1 MAELLCIKDHAN
13 IIIFN
18 IIMTFFEYV
27 QSSTRVLLNNQ
38 LSPLFDKD
46 LPLITRKPNL
56 VLCTPDKCSV

>member
-1 MAELLCIKDHAN
+1 MAEFICIKDHEN

-18 IIMTFFEYV
+18 IIMFFEYV

-46 LPLITRKPNL
+46 LSLITRKPNL
-56 VLCTPDKCSV
+56 VLCTPDKCSL